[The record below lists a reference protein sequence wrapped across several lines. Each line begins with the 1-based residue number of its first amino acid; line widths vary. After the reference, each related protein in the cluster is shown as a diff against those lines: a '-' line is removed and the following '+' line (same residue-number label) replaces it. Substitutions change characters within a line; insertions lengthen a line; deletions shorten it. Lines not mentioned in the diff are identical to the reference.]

1 MTSFPVFDTRRWRK
15 VCPQYEWVASGDGV
29 VRAYSE
35 SGMSAEDFA
44 EIDYEH
50 SASFGHQKNR
60 K

>member
-1 MTSFPVFDTRRWRK
+1 MAKGLPSIRL
-15 VCPQYEWVASGDGV
+15 VASGDGV

-35 SGMSAEDFA
+35 SGMTAEDFA

-60 K
+60 KCGQKQKEVL